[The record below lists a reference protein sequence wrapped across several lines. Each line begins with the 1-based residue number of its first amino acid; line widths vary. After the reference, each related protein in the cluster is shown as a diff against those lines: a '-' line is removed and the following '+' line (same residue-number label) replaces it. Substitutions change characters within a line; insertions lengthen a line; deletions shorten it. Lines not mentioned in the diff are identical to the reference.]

1 MIRYFFRDLLAQF
14 RSGRSLFAL
23 SLLGVALGVA
33 SVLSIQIIN
42 LNALGTFKGSVQ
54 AISGAADLSVVG
66 RSPTLPEE
74 LYSRVLSMDG
84 VQAAWPVF
92 RLEVRLADPPDRD
105 DRGDEGENGSPPVSL
120 DLLGFDLFA
129 PLRLP
134 WKTPPGELAATL
146 ADPGWIAVT
155 PEFAE
160 ERGWRVGERF
170 EVWSGSRRVELV
182 VGALVDF
189 QKVSALASRRLAVM
203 DIAQAQGLFGRR
215 GQIHQI
221 DLRVESEDAVARV
234 AAELEET
241 LGPSVRVLTPAQQEN
256 QAANLLSS
264 FRLNLTALSL
274 ISLVVGAFLV
284 FASTQASL
292 VRRRVGF
299 GLLRS
304 LGATRGQ
311 LLGLILAE
319 TGFLAM
325 LGVAVGIP
333 IGYLAA
339 VSYVDLVSST
349 LTNIYLLEQ
358 IETLVLPIW
367 LFPLAAL
374 VGLAGAMLG
383 AIFPAWD
390 ISRKDT
396 RALLAAF
403 TLHERIG
410 AAAAPFF
417 VGGLALLAV
426 MGAVYWLG
434 GEGWRPA
441 GFVLALGVVLSIPL
455 VAPLLVQQGARL
467 VRGDGFGLVF
477 GFRGLGQQ
485 LQTTPF
491 AIAAVAVAVCMMVGV
506 TVMVGSFRQTLG
518 VMVDSTVRADVYVT
532 SRTGGRGRGRTE
544 GSMGPELVSAIASQP
559 GVRVVDRL
567 RRFFVYPGSVPDDNR
582 RISLAGFDVGV
593 DVREARF
600 SFLEGDGEEA
610 LRRVHEEG
618 AAVVSEPLSRKFA
631 LGVGD
636 HLNLYGRSGR
646 VDLPIA
652 GVYYD
657 FSSEGGAAFVDL
669 STMEEHFGPG
679 NVSNLALYLQPGM
692 DAERVVD
699 ELRSRFAGEPLRFR
713 SNRDLRERVFQIFDQ
728 TFAVTELLR
737 MMSLLI
743 AVCGITLTLLVMAR
757 ERVSE
762 LALYRALGAE
772 RVQIFRTYLG
782 KGVGM
787 ALYGLALGGAGGVL
801 LAFILIFVIN
811 RAYFGWTIA
820 LHWPWSS
827 LAGEAAAILLAAAAA
842 SIYPALR
849 ASRTPATELR
859 RED

>member
-1 MIRYFFRDLLAQF
+1 MIRYFSRDLLAQF

-66 RSPTLPEE
+66 RTPTLSEA
-74 LYSRVLSMDG
+74 LYSRVLSVDG
-84 VQAAWPVF
+84 VQAAWPLF
-92 RLEVRLADPPDRD
+92 RLEVRLAGPPTQADRD
-105 DRGDEGENGSPPVSL
+105 DQDDGGAPPVSL

-155 PEFAE
+155 PAFAE
-160 ERGWRVGERF
+160 EHGWRVGDRF

-221 DLRVESEDAVARV
+221 DLRVESEEAVARV

-339 VSYVDLVSST
+339 VSYVDRVSST

-383 AIFPAWD
+383 AIFPALD

-410 AAAAPFF
+410 AAAAPLF

-426 MGAVYWLG
+426 TGAVYWLG

-467 VRGDGFGLVF
+467 VRGGGFGFVF

-491 AIAAVAVAVCMMVGV
+491 AIAAVAVAVCMVVGV
-506 TVMVGSFRQTLG
+506 TVMVGSFRQTLE
-518 VMVDSTVRADVYVT
+518 VMIDSTVRADVYVT
-532 SRTGGRGRGRTE
+532 SRSGGRGRTE
-544 GSMGPELVSAIASQP
+544 GSMGPELVSDIASQA
-559 GVRVVDRL
+559 GVRAVDRL

-582 RISLAGFDVGV
+582 RISLAGFDVGI

-600 SFLEGDGEEA
+600 SFLEGERGEA

-618 AAVVSEPLSRKFA
+618 AVVVSEPLSRKFA

-636 HLNLYGRSGR
+636 RLSLYGRSGR
-646 VDLPIA
+646 VYLPIA

-679 NVSNLALYLQPGM
+679 NVSNLALYLQPGI
-692 DAERVVD
+692 DAEHAVD
-699 ELRSRFAGEPLRFR
+699 ALRSRFAGVPLRFR

-737 MMSLLI
+737 IMSLLI

-782 KGVGM
+782 KGIGM
-787 ALYGLALGGAGGVL
+787 ALYGLALGGVGGVL
-801 LAFILIFVIN
+801 LAFILVFVIN

-820 LHWPWSS
+820 LHWPWGA
-827 LAGEAAAILLAAAAA
+827 LVGEAVAILIAAAVA
-842 SIYPALR
+842 SIYPAWR
-849 ASRTPATELR
+849 AARTPATELR